1 MCKSQKSGFSLI
13 ELIVCLIIFGIL
25 SQIGFIGFRS
35 YSRRARAFAAKTA
48 LLNVMKECE
57 TNKTIGADE
66 NFTPLEPKSYSF
78 ASNKNNCSGNKS
90 EGLVY
95 LNPDNVNELP
105 TYFYNHKKGEVGCL
119 YNGFINNLFNK
130 CVSNFFKSN
139 FEKNE
144 FVIDDTFIE
153 RGCSAYAIV
162 KGNNWDEAEKQAKI
176 LGGNLVTI
184 NDIDE
189 YRWIQKNLV
198 FDHKRLKDAN
208 YELKDPSKLSMYFV
222 GLNDSNKEG
231 NYVWSSGQKSQWKN
245 NEDLIHR
252 QNWIAQQGMAN
263 NNDYF
268 VMHSNDVGFS
278 DYVQEDYRPDLYN
291 GKGGTLTWV
300 DNNSSYYKG
309 WNSPHFGIAEVD
321 KCKKPSMN
329 AF

>member
-1 MCKSQKSGFSLI
+1 MQKEDKGFSLI
-13 ELIVCLIIFGIL
+13 EIIICLIIFATL
-25 SQIGFIGFRS
+25 SQIGFVTFRR
-35 YSRRARAFAAKTA
+35 YSRRAKAFAAETA
-48 LLNVMKECE
+48 LINVMKECQS
-57 TNKTIGADE
+57 NKDLEIE
-66 NFTPLEPKSYSF
+66 QSFTPIEPKSYF
-78 ASNKNNCSGNKS
+78 YASKENNCNGNES

-95 LNPDNVNELP
+95 LTPYEENELP
-105 TYFYNHKKGEVGCL
+105 TYYYDHQIGEVGCL

-130 CVSNFFKSN
+130 CVSKFYKSN
-139 FEKNE
+139 FEKNK
-144 FVIDDTFIE
+144 FVIKDTFIE

-162 KGNNWDEAEKQAKI
+162 KGDNWNEAEKQANE

-184 NDIDE
+184 NDKEE
-189 YRWIQKNLV
+189 YKWIQKNLV

-208 YELKDPSKLSMYFV
+208 YKLKDPSKLSMYFV
-222 GLNDSNKEG
+222 GLNDRDKEG
-231 NYVWSSGQKSQWKN
+231 KYVWSSGQKSQWKN

-278 DYVQEDYRPDLYN
+278 DYVQKDYRPDLYN
-291 GKGGTLTWV
+291 GKGGNLTWV

-321 KCKKPSMN
+321 KCSRK
-329 AF
+329 